1 MVALSVK
8 KVLKQIMK
16 LAVLIYQYI
25 TFGKVRVICILENI
39 ADPKLILIQ
48 M

>member
-16 LAVLIYQYI
+16 LAVLSQYI